1 MERKQKIL
9 AVSSDR
15 EFVKATDKALKPS
28 YELDAAYTREEAQAK
43 AVKSPDLI
51 ILGYL
56 QPRGT
61 SFELHRQLRREP
73 VTKDIPLLIVDVRP
87 EEHLQK
93 GWRRNEGMQ
102 MDADDY
108 VSQPIA
114 PAELRKTI
122 GKILQRVSQEPME
135 MSEVLAQM
143 EDALN
148 RIDRIEAG
156 LGVAK

>member
-1 MERKQKIL
+1 
-9 AVSSDR
+9 
-15 EFVKATDKALKPS
+15 
-28 YELDAAYTREEAQAK
+28 
-43 AVKSPDLI
+43 
-51 ILGYL
+51 
-56 QPRGT
+56 
-61 SFELHRQLRREP
+61 
-73 VTKDIPLLIVDVRP
+73 
-87 EEHLQK
+87 
-93 GWRRNEGMQ
+93 MQ

-122 GKILQRVSQEPME
+122 GKILQRASQEPME